1 MKKSSILS
9 LLLMAV
15 MLLGSCDTQIKSD
28 LTVLERR
35 IAKLED
41 RCDEMNKTLQ
51 GLKILLDNLSQ
62 YEFISDV
69 QAFNRDGKSGYI
81 ISFTHSEPIV
91 LYNGTDAET
100 PILGVAKGEDGVW
113 YWTVRYPSQSQA
125 TFVVDN
131 FGLRIPTDAGSPLIK
146 IENGN
151 WMVSYDNGDI
161 WHDLGRA
168 TGEDGA
174 SYFSSVEDKGDYI
187 LFNLLNGTSI
197 KAPTWTAFEKLQE
210 TCRKTNENVETY
222 DKLVKQLTE
231 KTYVQDLLPI
241 LSGTD
246 TIGMNL
252 RLSNGETYSFYNG
265 QGTNVPVIGAR
276 RLSSDPDDDVW
287 YWTIQYGKDPAQ
299 WILDEDGQMIQ
310 ANAPD
315 GKTPKI
321 SLQQVKGDPAWY
333 WAVAYGDEAPAFLLS
348 NGAKVKASVI
358 APEAVV
364 QGVVQVRDDCV
375 RITLSEGLSVLI
387 PMPKA
392 IQVNLSSPVTANNVL
407 VIGSGQTLSFH
418 CTIVGA
424 DAQAELLPLTDD
436 MFYATATT
444 TNHID
449 WTVTVIA
456 PAPFKSPSVGKLNL
470 LVSNGYGQMKTIVI
484 TLQPAD

>member
-1 MKKSSILS
+1 MKKISI

-15 MLLGSCDTQIKSD
+15 MLLGSCDTQIRSD
-28 LTVLERR
+28 LSVLERR
-35 IAKLED
+35 ITKLEQ
-41 RCDEMNKTLQ
+41 RCDEMNTTLQ
-51 GLKILLDNLSQ
+51 GLKTLLDNLTQ
-62 YEFISDV
+62 YEFITDIQS
-69 QAFNRDGKSGYI
+69 FNRDGKSGYT
-81 ISFTHSEPIV
+81 ISFTHSDPIV

-125 TFVVDN
+125 TFVTDN

-168 TGEDGA
+168 TGEDGL

-187 LFNLLNGTSI
+187 LFTLRNGTTI
-197 KAPTWTAFEKLQE
+197 EAPTMAAFEKLKEAYRQ
-210 TCRKTNENVETY
+210 TNENVKTF
-222 DKLVKQLTE
+222 DQLVKQLTE
-231 KTYVQDLLPI
+231 KVYVQDLIPI

-246 TIGMNL
+246 TIGMKL
-252 RLSNGETYSFYNG
+252 QLSDGNTYSFHNG

-276 RLSSDPDDDVW
+276 RLSADPDDEVW

-315 GKTPKI
+315 GKTPQI
-321 SLQQVKGDPAWY
+321 SLQQVEGDPAWY
-333 WAVAYGDEAPAFLLS
+333 WAVAYDDEEPSFLLLD
-348 NGAKVKASVI
+348 GAKVKASVV

-364 QGVVQVRDDCV
+364 QGVVQVRDDWV

-392 IQVNLSSPVTANNVL
+392 IRVNLSSPVTANNVL
-407 VIGSGQTLSFH
+407 VMGSGQTLSFH

-424 DAQAELLPLTDD
+424 DAQAALLPLTDD
-436 MFYATATT
+436 LFYASATT
-444 TNHID
+444 TNHVD
-449 WTVTVIA
+449 WVVTVTA
-456 PAPFKSPSVGKLNL
+456 PSPFKAPSVGFLNL
-470 LVSNGYGQMKTIVI
+470 LVSNGYGQMKTVVI
-484 TLQPAD
+484 TLQPMN